1 MGGRFVKAG
10 LELRGRDFEAAREIK
25 TIFKRGAAAIPFPVS
40 HFGFHQSP
48 SWIYFIARFEPGPR
62 TKLTP
67 FPSFAG
73 VGGGGM
79 RENARRIELLPCFV
93 IVRG

>member
-10 LELRGRDFEAAREIK
+10 LELRGRDFEATREIK

-48 SWIYFIARFEPGPR
+48 SWIYFIARFEPR

-67 FPSFAG
+67 FPSSARIAG
-73 VGGGGM
+73 VGV
-79 RENARRIELLPCFV
+79 ECKWIEASQPLPRLV
-93 IVRG
+93 IV